1 VSRPIPGAAVLGD
14 DGSFVL
20 SIKISGHALR
30 FDRDADGKVT
40 VSGTFEGKPAR

>member
-1 VSRPIPGAAVLGD
+1 VSRPIPRAAVLGD

-40 VSGTFEGKPAR
+40 VSGAFEGKPAR